1 MTQSSRF
8 LDCCVS
14 NITQSNKVMG
24 QYIPVGS
31 ACKPAELR
39 PWRAFLDAQATLS
52 RRLEAELVAGEGM
65 TLAEFDVLAQLWA
78 ARKGRLR
85 MSDPS
90 ERVRLSPSGI
100 TRLVD
105 RLVRAGLVKRGNCA
119 TDRRGTWAILT
130 PEGNARLRRARPLH
144 LRGVRQHFARR
155 LSPAQLDELAAAL
168 EPLAGDERTEAAGSA
183 RRQTGW
189 AGRKE
194 ETPPGAAAFLFS
206 LPDRPPA
213 SPHPPRRPEL

>member
-1 MTQSSRF
+1 MTQSSQL

-14 NITQSNKVMG
+14 NITQNNKVMG

-31 ACKPAELR
+31 ELKPAELR
-39 PWRAFLDAQATLS
+39 AWRAFLDAQATLL

-65 TLAEFDVLAQLWA
+65 TLAEFDVLAQLWL
-78 ARKGRLR
+78 ARESRLR
-85 MSDPS
+85 MSELS
-90 ERVRLSPSGI
+90 ERIRLSPSGL

-130 PEGNARLRRARPLH
+130 SAGNERLRRARPLH

-155 LSPAQLDELAAAL
+155 LSPAQLDQLANAL
-168 EPLAGDERTEAAGSA
+168 EPLGIG
-183 RRQTGW
+183 
-189 AGRKE
+189 
-194 ETPPGAAAFLFS
+194 
-206 LPDRPPA
+206 
-213 SPHPPRRPEL
+213 